1 MISNGSQLEAANIGV
16 ERIKHNS
23 SLADISRVKRPGKYS
38 RKSEHAY
45 IDDKRKESCITCSSK
60 TCRSGD
66 KCPGIKVECF
76 ECGKKG
82 HYRGAQICKK
92 KRTKAARR
100 VQSDEEV
107 HFSDTLSECGK
118 SDESSEDEISK
129 SRRTRSER
137 HITKVKRMR
146 VFRRVH
152 SPLTKHIY
160 EVEVIIKEH
169 KVKVF
174 ADTGA
179 DVCIMSKKQAN
190 KLGLPLSKTGMSI
203 YPFASENMK
212 CCGYHVG
219 TVMYGDNVAN
229 IGIYVL
235 NKNVNISGRV
245 AEELGILTLT
255 VLSNKAAPIRN
266 VTNRSDAMKADIV
279 SKYPG
284 IFHGVGRLHDHEVK
298 FHIDETVT
306 PVYEPRRPFPY
317 HFKGNLGRHSLIWK
331 TKA

>member
-1 MISNGSQLEAANIGV
+1 MISNGRRLEAANIEV

-45 IDDKRKESCITCSSK
+45 IDNKRKESCITCSSK
-60 TCRSGD
+60 TCRGGN

-107 HFSDTLSECGK
+107 HSDSDTLSECGK

-129 SRRTRSER
+129 SAESVARD
-137 HITKVKRMR
+137 ITKVKRMR
-146 VFRRVH
+146 VSRCVH
-152 SPLTKHIY
+152 RPLTKHRY

-179 DVCIMSKKQAN
+179 DVCTCSRN
-190 KLGLPLSKTGMSI
+190 KP
-203 YPFASENMK
+203 
-212 CCGYHVG
+212 
-219 TVMYGDNVAN
+219 
-229 IGIYVL
+229 
-235 NKNVNISGRV
+235 
-245 AEELGILTLT
+245 
-255 VLSNKAAPIRN
+255 
-266 VTNRSDAMKADIV
+266 TN
-279 SKYPG
+279 
-284 IFHGVGRLHDHEVK
+284 
-298 FHIDETVT
+298 
-306 PVYEPRRPFPY
+306 
-317 HFKGNLGRHSLIWK
+317 
-331 TKA
+331 